1 METLRY
7 HLAADGILTITFDA
21 PDAAVNT
28 MTLAW
33 QHDLAAAAAQA
44 VADKE
49 RIRGV
54 LLASAQPPC
63 AAGAALKSVL
73 SLEAKDAAAGFA
85 EIRALTASYRTLE
98 TLGRP
103 VVSLLTGS
111 ALGGGWEVAL
121 IGHARFALDDAKLR
135 FGMPE
140 VTLGLIPGATGITKT
155 VRTLGLLGAQPY
167 LLEGKL
173 FGPREALEIGWVAS
187 GCASIHASACARRS
201 SADAAR
207 PSTQP

>member
-54 LLASAQPPC
+54 LLASAKPTFF
-63 AAGAALKSVL
+63 AGAALKSVL

-85 EIRALTASYRTLE
+85 EIRALTTSYRTLE
-98 TLGRP
+98 
-103 VVSLLTGS
+103 SLCS
-111 ALGGGWEVAL
+111 
-121 IGHARFALDDAKLR
+121 
-135 FGMPE
+135 P
-140 VTLGLIPGATGITKT
+140 
-155 VRTLGLLGAQPY
+155 
-167 LLEGKL
+167 
-173 FGPREALEIGWVAS
+173 
-187 GCASIHASACARRS
+187 ARRS
-201 SADAAR
+201 AAAGKSR
-207 PSTQP
+207 